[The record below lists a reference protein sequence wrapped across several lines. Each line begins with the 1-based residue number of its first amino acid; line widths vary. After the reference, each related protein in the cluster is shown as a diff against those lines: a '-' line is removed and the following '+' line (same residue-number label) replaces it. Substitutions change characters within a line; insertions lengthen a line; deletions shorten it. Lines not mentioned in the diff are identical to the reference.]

1 MVEMK
6 GLIELGWFGPMPDE
20 EDGLHAIVCS
30 PEETNALRAA
40 VRFSDMRAMWAGSIG
55 EPGETEGKRMY
66 EQAKVELDETI
77 RALPDDVKARLRG
90 KPGASESTPWK

>member
-1 MVEMK
+1 MSANET
-6 GLIELGWFGPMPDE
+6 LEAIERILFPSRLERVALREASRRRSVMR
-20 EDGLHAIVCS
+20 S

-40 VRFSDMRAMWAGSIG
+40 VRFSDMRATWAGSIG
-55 EPGETEGKRMY
+55 EPGETEGRRMY

-90 KPGASESTPWK
+90 KP